1 MITPLDNYA
10 TRKQTGSLRR
20 SVRDSAPK
28 ALRREGTTY
37 QFPEEMP
44 HGADMLEPMRSKSKP
59 DWLQLVAQLVPADS
73 FSAIFSADDVETLQR
88 VEALPSVIRHS

>member
-10 TRKQTGSLRR
+10 TRNEQRSLIR

-28 ALRREGTTY
+28 ALLRNGTTY
-37 QFPEEMP
+37 QYSEEMP
-44 HGADMLEPMRSKSKP
+44 QGVDTLIPARSKGSP
-59 DWLQLVAQLVPADS
+59 DWLQLVAQLVPAES

-88 VEALPSVIRHS
+88 VETLHPVIRHG